1 MADGKVLFEL
11 EVVQKGDKVKIV
23 QRETEK
29 LADSTEKLDRKRKK
43 LAKTTDVWNRREKGA
58 AGISSNSTKN
68 FSKMAQ
74 NIDGGGGSGG
84 LVRAYALLAANVF
97 ALSAA
102 FGILS
107 RSAQIDTLVQS
118 MEQLE
123 VVSGKSIRSVAR
135 DLQSASGFGLDFAE
149 SMRAV
154 SLATSA
160 GFGGDKIVELG
171 KVARNAAVSL
181 GRNLPDA
188 LDRIFRGVI
197 KVEPELLDEIGLF
210 VRVNDAAGKYAA
222 VLKKSVGDLTEF
234 EKRQAFLNE
243 ALEQGGSKF
252 SAFED
257 VSNDAFAL
265 LATTFSDI
273 SHAAISF
280 VNKGITPIVR
290 MLATNKVL
298 FSTVFAVLGIALLKL
313 AVPAMAAFT
322 QSLASNAAKQAKNAA
337 EAKKDAELR
346 ATMAKKENLE
356 FLAQQKKKQ
365 EELAKTAQAQTR
377 AGPQGK
383 LAVRGKK
390 QSAGLETALS
400 KELSTKTR
408 MQLVDQRIADI
419 ESGRGRNQRLKNE
432 DVKEELRN
440 LKLEREVHKEILA
453 LEEKERLARQESPAA
468 GEGSVVR
475 VTQER
480 AYAKSL
486 RATSLATV
494 ANQAQSK
501 GLAAAYRQIGVE
513 LNKTTAAT
521 AFGTGVM
528 GAFRKGM
535 FITKAAAVSLGV
547 AFQGLWMRI
556 MGPFSIILMLLP
568 AFQALNKWMGV
579 GSEEAKKL
587 TEANKSAA
595 EAMDLLPRR
604 LKHVSEQLAKLGEED
619 FVSVNKGME
628 TFKNTI
634 LTTITALDAQEKA
647 FKTYME
653 EASGWAKFWGE
664 TFPAFFG
671 GGTANAIQ
679 QSKNELIQS
688 LKETDTEVSA
698 AMSELLKEQEKLE
711 TVTGVGHR
719 GTVLT
724 VGTEEEKQK
733 NRNAII
739 ELAKEEAKAYTN
751 LRSAI
756 NGAKDTAREFTN
768 SMITKTQADGPLAS
782 FRQLETS
789 IKSTFLTE
797 KERADNLKEIA
808 NDSAILSMMT
818 EDERRNIK
826 DTTKTEEERL
836 AVITKVKDRY
846 FEQQE
851 SIIKSK
857 TELKEIKEIQSA
869 INGLLKESTGAIE
882 QNFKLEQKR
891 RAIQEEQIGFT
902 KTNALASTN
911 LTEERIRQLMAVE
924 DIRTALTDEEKQLTD
939 IKSVQ
944 SAIKAIMEEEIVLF
958 KNRMELATEQER
970 KEKMIAEA
978 KLAGLKRTEKT
989 NKLEAERAQIAADI
1003 AAFEGGTSGGRAE
1016 KLMKAIAAEVS
1027 AQKTRQDI
1035 LDQEKEI
1042 AKLNLDILAAEATQ
1056 MAIEVGLETERG
1068 KQYTESA
1075 RVLTAAGL
1083 QVAKDIQMGADNAA
1097 KALGLS
1103 LVNVFAGAGSMT
1115 GAQTDLIS
1123 SITALQD
1130 FANDPEK
1137 NKIINGEA
1145 IVTEAMLGT
1154 AAINAL
1160 EEALMN
1166 FGNSAQEMFGE
1177 DGAVISAMAN
1187 FAASILNMGQSIQ
1200 TFGENIKK
1208 NVPEAVAALAE
1219 GVASAIGG
1227 LMSVLNAKNQ
1237 QAVKGIDNLIEAE
1250 KKRDGKSKE
1259 SLAKIATMEKK
1270 KEQMQKKAFE
1280 VNKKLMIAQAIAS
1293 TAAGV
1298 AGALAI
1304 KTPYEFPFAAVVAG
1318 MIGALGAAQIAIIS
1332 GLTYQSSNAP
1342 SQKSVPSSIEVG
1354 KRDTKVDTSRGA
1366 TAGELAFLRGAQGV
1380 GSNANNFTPGGAA
1393 GMKRGYASGGEILV
1407 GERGPEIVQP
1417 TTEGFN
1423 VVPNDK
1429 IGGTTNVNFS
1439 INAVDAAGV
1448 EELLVA
1454 QRGNIIGMI
1463 REAANEH
1470 GEEFMEEVN
1479 IGAY

>member
-11 EVVQKGDKVKIV
+11 ELRQKGDKVQIV
-23 QRETEK
+23 QKQTEK
-29 LADSTEKLDRKRKK
+29 LANSTEKLDKKRKK
-43 LAKTTDVWNRREKGA
+43 LTKTTDAYNRREKGA
-58 AGISSNSTKN
+58 AQISSNSTKN

-74 NIDGGGGSGG
+74 GIDGGGGSGG

-107 RSAQIDTLVQS
+107 RSAQIDTLVES
-118 MEQLE
+118 MQRLE
-123 VVSGKSIRSVAR
+123 VVSGKSIRGVAR
-135 DLQSASGFGLDFAE
+135 DLQEASGFGLDFAE

-171 KVARNAAVSL
+171 NVARNAAVSL

-210 VRVNDAAGKYAA
+210 VRVNDASAKYAA
-222 VLKKSVGDLTEF
+222 TLKKSVGDLTEF

-252 SAFED
+252 EAFQD
-257 VSNDAFAL
+257 VENDAFAL
-265 LATTFSDI
+265 LATTFADI

-290 MLATNKVL
+290 MLAENKVL
-298 FSTVFAVLGIALLKL
+298 FSTVFAALGIALLKL

-322 QSLASNAAKQAKNAA
+322 QSLAINAVQQAKNAA
-337 EAKKDAELR
+337 DAKKDAELR
-346 ATMAKKENLE
+346 AGMAKKENLE

-365 EELAKTAQAQTR
+365 EELAKTAMAQTQ

-383 LAVRGKK
+383 LSVRGKK

-400 KELSTKTR
+400 KELNVKTR

-419 ESGRGRNQRLKNE
+419 ENNRGKTQRLKNKNVQIE
-432 DVKEELRN
+432 LAALKEERRIHAEITS
-440 LKLEREVHKEILA
+440 LESQQA
-453 LEEKERLARQESPAA
+453 AARQADVAS
-468 GEGSVVR
+468 GKGSVVR
-475 VTQER
+475 MTQER
-480 AYAKSL
+480 AYAASL

-494 ANQAQSK
+494 ANQAQSL

-513 LNKTTAAT
+513 LNKTNAAT
-521 AFGTGVM
+521 AFGTGVF
-528 GAFRKGM
+528 GAFRKTL
-535 FITKAAAVSLGV
+535 FVTKAAAVSTGI
-547 AFQGLWMRI
+547 AFQGMWMKI
-556 MGPFSIILMLLP
+556 MGPFSVFLLLLP
-568 AFQALNKWMGV
+568 LFMKFNKMLGV
-579 GSEEAKKL
+579 GSEEAEKL
-587 TEANKSAA
+587 TKANKSAA
-595 EAMDLLPRR
+595 EALDLLPRR
-604 LKHVSEQLAKLGEED
+604 LEHVSEQLAKSD
-619 FVSVNKGME
+619 TDIVSVNKGME

-634 LTTITALDAQEKA
+634 LTTITAIQAQEEA
-647 FKTYME
+647 FDTYLE
-653 EASGWAKFWGE
+653 SATRWAKFWGE
-664 TFPAFFG
+664 TFPSIFG
-671 GGTANAIQ
+671 GGTANAIEENKEDLIKGLRENDKII
-679 QSKNELIQS
+679 SKEMQGL
-688 LKETDTEVSA
+688 LDTLT
-698 AMSELLKEQEKLE
+698 MLE
-711 TVTGVGHR
+711 TTEKKVGPMQVGVR
-719 GTVLT
+719 VATDEEIKTQTDLIIKRA
-724 VGTEEEKQK
+724 EEET
-733 NRNAII
+733 
-739 ELAKEEAKAYTN
+739 KAYTN
-751 LRSAI
+751 MRSAI
-756 NGAKDTAREFTN
+756 SGARDTAREFTN
-768 SMITKTQADGPLAS
+768 SMITKTQADGPLSS
-782 FRQLETS
+782 FRQLEKTIS
-789 IKSTFLTE
+789 STFLTE
-797 KERADNLKEIA
+797 KERSDQLKEISQDA
-808 NDSAILSMMT
+808 AILAMMT
-818 EDERRNIK
+818 EDERKSLK
-826 DTTKTEEERL
+826 DTTKTEEDRL
-836 AVITKVKDRY
+836 AVITTVKDRY

-851 SIIKSK
+851 SIIQSK
-857 TELKEIKEIQSA
+857 TELKEIQQIQKA

-882 QNFKLEQKR
+882 QNFKLEQR
-891 RAIQEEQIGFT
+891 RREIQAEQVGFN
-902 KTNALASTN
+902 KTNALSQSN
-911 LTEERIRQLMAVE
+911 LTEERIRELMAVK
-924 DIRTALTDEEKQLTD
+924 DIRTALTDKEKQLTD

-944 SAIKAIMEEEIVLF
+944 SAITAITEEDIQLF
-958 KNRMELATEQER
+958 KNRIQVATETER

-1027 AQKTRQDI
+1027 AQKTRADI
-1035 LDQEKEI
+1035 LEQEKEI

-1068 KQYTESA
+1068 KQYTASA
-1075 RVLTAAGL
+1075 KVLTAAGL
-1083 QVAKDIQMGADNAA
+1083 QVAKDIQTGANNAA

-1103 LVNVFAGAGSMT
+1103 LVNVFAGAGASS

-1130 FANDPEK
+1130 FANSDE
-1137 NKIINGEA
+1137 NIIDGQA
-1145 IVTEAMLGT
+1145 IVTESMMAT
-1154 AAINAL
+1154 AAINAM

-1166 FGNSAQEMFGE
+1166 FGNTASELFGE
-1177 DGAVISAMAN
+1177 DGAVISAMAQ
-1187 FAASILNMGQSIQ
+1187 FSASILNMGQAIE
-1200 TFGENIKK
+1200 TFNARTVD
-1208 NVPEAVAALAE
+1208 NTAQAVAALAE
-1219 GVASAIGG
+1219 GVAGAIGG

-1237 QAVKGIDNLIEAE
+1237 QAVKGVDNLIEAE
-1250 KKRDGKSKE
+1250 KRRDGKSKE
-1259 SLAKIATMEKK
+1259 SLAKIAVMEKK
-1270 KEQMQKKAFE
+1270 KENMQKKAFE
-1280 VNKKLMIAQAIAS
+1280 INKKLMIAQAIAS

-1304 KTPYEFPFAAVVAG
+1304 KSPYEFPLAAVVAG
-1318 MIGALGAAQIAIIS
+1318 LIGALGAAQIAIIS
-1332 GLTYQSSNAP
+1332 GLTYQSNSAP
-1342 SQKSVPSSIEVG
+1342 AQKSVPSNIEVG
-1354 KRDTKVDTSRGA
+1354 KRNTSVDTSRGA
-1366 TAGELAFLRGAQGV
+1366 TGGELAFLRGQQGV

-1448 EELLVA
+1448 EDLLTA

-1470 GEEFMEEVN
+1470 GQEFMEEVN
-1479 IGAY
+1479 TGAY